1 MTNYNDLKDLFKSER
16 LPLAYVDLGLLNHNI
31 ETIIKAARGMKIRI
45 ATKSLRCRE
54 VFEYLQ
60 KNYKEAFNGYMC
72 FHLEEA
78 NWLLDMGMD
87 NILVA
92 YPYYR
97 ANEFEKLTDHIKM
110 NKKISVMVDCL
121 EHLEVLNQ
129 AGMTNYCQIPICL
142 DLDLSVRF
150 SLIYF
155 GVYRSSLKSVRDVAI
170 LLKKIEDMKH
180 IKLVGIMG
188 YEAQIAGVTDN
199 NPFQKLLNI
208 PIRILKKISIGI
220 IHKRRQKVVKLCRDQ
235 GHELEYV
242 NGGGTGSL
250 DSTILD
256 YSCTEVTV
264 GSGFYSPSLFDYY
277 KSFKYRPAAAFALEV
292 TRKPK
297 KGIITCAGGGYVAS
311 GAKSMDKIPKPYLPK
326 GIKLEPNELCGEVQT
341 PLHIK
346 KSSANIE
353 IGDPIFFRHAKAG
366 ELCERFNEL
375 IFIKDNKIKNKVKTY
390 RGEGKCFL

>member
-1 MTNYNDLKDLFKSER
+1 MTKYETLKDLFAASR
-16 LPLAYVDLGLLNHNI
+16 LPLAYVDLDLLDRNI
-31 ETIIKAARGMKIRI
+31 VEIIKAAKGMKIRI

-54 VFEYLQ
+54 ILEYLI
-60 KNYKEAFNGYMC
+60 KGHPDAFNGFMC

-87 NILVA
+87 NILMA

-97 ANEFEKLTDHIKM
+97 SNEFEKLTNHIKM
-110 NKKISVMVDCL
+110 NKKISVMVDCI

-129 AGMTNYCQIPICL
+129 AAMDNYCKIPICL
-142 DLDLSVRF
+142 DLDLSIRF
-150 SLIYF
+150 PFIYF
-155 GVYRSSLKSVRDVAI
+155 GVFRSSLKSSKDVAKI
-170 LLKKIEDMKH
+170 LMKLIEMKH
-180 IKLVGIMG
+180 LKLVGVMG
-188 YEAQIAGVTDN
+188 YEAQIAGLTDN

-208 PIRILKKISIGI
+208 PIRILKKLSIKK
-220 IHKRRQKVVKLCRDQ
+220 IHKRRQNIVKLCTDQ
-235 GHELEYV
+235 GFELEYV

-250 DSTILD
+250 DSTSKD

-277 KSFKYRPAAAFALEV
+277 KSFKYQPAAAFALEV
-292 TRKPK
+292 TRKPR
-297 KGIITCAGGGYVAS
+297 KGIVTCAGGGYIAS
-311 GAKSMDKIPKPYLPK
+311 GATGMDKVPMPYLPL
-326 GIKLEPNELCGEVQT
+326 GTKLEPNEQCGEVQT
-341 PLHIK
+341 PLHLNKAAPEIQ
-346 KSSANIE
+346 

-375 IFIKDNKIKNKVKTY
+375 YLIKGETIQLKVKTY